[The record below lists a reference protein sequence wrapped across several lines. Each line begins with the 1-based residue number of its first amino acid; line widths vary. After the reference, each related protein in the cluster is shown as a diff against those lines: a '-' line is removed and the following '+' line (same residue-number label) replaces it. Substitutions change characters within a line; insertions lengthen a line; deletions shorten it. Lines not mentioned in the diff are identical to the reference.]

1 MEYLKALFAGTRP
14 MSARTV
20 EFHKYQM
27 MEMNGLRSSANY
39 SIRDQAWDRDDLSV
53 AACLDFPSCA
63 TS

>member
-1 MEYLKALFAGTRP
+1 

-20 EFHKYQM
+20 ECHKYQM
-27 MEMNGLRSSANY
+27 MEINGLRSSA
-39 SIRDQAWDRDDLSV
+39 DLIQFAIKHGIATTDAV